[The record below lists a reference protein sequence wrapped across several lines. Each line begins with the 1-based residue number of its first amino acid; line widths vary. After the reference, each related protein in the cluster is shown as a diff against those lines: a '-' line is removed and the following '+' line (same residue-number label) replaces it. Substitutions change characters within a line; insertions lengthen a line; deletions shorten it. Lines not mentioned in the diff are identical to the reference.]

1 MRRKVFSIVC
11 GISLFFASAAMANTK
26 SLVRVSNL
34 KPSQISQLAAEGY
47 DIPSVGRGYAEM
59 VLEGPQISAFV
70 KKGHTV
76 KVLVRDLDEYVKNVK
91 KTQTKTMP
99 IIPMTPWLKGS
110 TNGKKNLPV
119 SAASN
124 RSAKAM
130 KAAISGLS
138 KSATT
143 PK

>member
-34 KPSQISQLAAEGY
+34 KPAQISQLAAEGY

-59 VLEGPQISAFV
+59 VLEGPEISAFV

-76 KVLVRDLDEYVKNVK
+76 KVLVRDLDEYIKNVK
-91 KTQTKTMP
+91 KTQTKNNAYYTYDTMVKKLNE
-99 IIPMTPWLKGS
+99 WQEKFA
-110 TNGKKNLPV
+110 GK
-119 SAASN
+119 S
-124 RSAKAM
+124 
-130 KAAISGLS
+130 
-138 KSATT
+138 
-143 PK
+143 